1 MSPDAHGTTAT
12 AFSEGKKPDPKGHP
26 VYDSMYVTS
35 QISHSCRDLESTPA
49 WGFGPREEL
58 TPVDRSVGA
67 CMVWWGCVCICQT
80 QRTTHGK
87 EGVEARGA
95 GQPAGAY
102 STGPSRWTSSPS
114 FCFLLTCCSLLL
126 FLIRA
131 CLWARSFS
139 GLCTREVVFVH
150 NVRVAPFQNSCLIR
164 SALISICLIIH
175 FPQTFKIWLHSL
187 QVC

>member
-1 MSPDAHGTTAT
+1 MGETPHPGHRAAGKGMSPDAHGTTAT
-12 AFSEGKKPDPKGHP
+12 AFSERKKPDPKGHP

-35 QISHSCRDLESTPA
+35 WKSHSCRDLESTPA

-114 FCFLLTCCSLLL
+114 VCFLLTLL
-126 FLIRA
+126 FFIIVFYM
-131 CLWARSFS
+131 CLPLGSLFFWTVYSRGSF
-139 GLCTREVVFVH
+139 CT
-150 NVRVAPFQNSCLIR
+150 
-164 SALISICLIIH
+164 
-175 FPQTFKIWLHSL
+175 
-187 QVC
+187 